1 MITVIDNYDS
11 FTWNLVQQIST
22 LTSTGITVLRNDEF
36 DPADV
41 LAAAPA
47 ALVVS
52 PGPGVPARAGRV
64 VELIRMNR
72 SIPLLGICL
81 GHQAIGEAFGA
92 RVVRGAEPVHGKINV
107 IRHSGARLFEGVGP
121 GMRATRYHSLVLDR
135 ASLPP
140 ELWVDAESEDG
151 TVMAIS
157 HETLPIFGI
166 QFHPESYGTE
176 EGGILVRNFLK
187 SGGLS

>member
-11 FTWNLVQQIST
+11 FTWNLVQQISL
-22 LTSTGITVLRNDEF
+22 LTPIPISVIRNDEF
-36 DPADV
+36 DPV
-41 LAAAPA
+41 SLLEGGSR

-64 VELIRMNR
+64 VELIRLNR

-81 GHQAIGEAFGA
+81 GHQAIGESFGA
-92 RVVRGAEPVHGKINV
+92 RVVRGSEPVHGKV
-107 IRHSGARLFEGVGP
+107 HMIRHSGEGLFEGVSP
-121 GMRATRYHSLVLDR
+121 GMMATRYHSLVLERD
-135 ASLPP
+135 SLPAQ
-140 ELWVDAESEDG
+140 LKVDAEAEDG

-157 HETLPIFGI
+157 HETMPLFGI

-176 EGGILVRNFLK
+176 EGETLIRNFLRL
-187 SGGLS
+187 GGLA